1 MIFRFIHSAD
11 WHIGKP
17 FRSLPDRLSGELA
30 TARID
35 AIDRIAAI
43 ARARAASHVLVAG
56 DVFDGPDLPRVE
68 IRRALER
75 MAHHSTIQ
83 WLLMPGNHD
92 PLRMGGIWD
101 RVRQLDLPNNILVL
115 ATPEPI
121 ALSTDVVLLPAPLT
135 SNNPGDDPSRWM
147 ETARTQP
154 GVARIGLAHGSVQG
168 FGSEGDSA
176 VLIAA
181 DRELRAGLDYLA
193 LGDWHGTR
201 SITANT
207 WYAGTPEPDRFP
219 DNDPGNVL
227 FVTVEGGGKVSV
239 EKVHSSHFTWAKMDA
254 RLQSGYDLAGVDRAI
269 SRLSDL
275 PRNLLVKL
283 HLAGSVSMADHG
295 ALDAWREGWSARL
308 KWLDVVHDGLVV
320 RPSVSDF
327 DVLKESPAL
336 LEVAQ
341 RLSHRVDGD
350 DKHNRDAAS
359 LALLRLYGFV
369 AEAVHEAQS

>member
-1 MIFRFIHSAD
+1 MTFRFIHSAD

-75 MAHHSTIQ
+75 MAQHSSIQ

-121 ALSTDVVLLPAPLT
+121 ALAPNVVLLPAPLT

-168 FGSEGDSA
+168 FGSDGDSA

-181 DRELRAGLDYLA
+181 DRALRAGLDYLA

-227 FVTVEGGGKVSV
+227 CVTVESGGKVSV
-239 EKVHSSHFTWAKMDA
+239 EKVRSSHFTWAKINA
-254 RLQSGYDLAGVDRAI
+254 RLQSCEDLDGVDREL
-269 SRLSDL
+269 SSLSDL

-283 HLAGSVSMADHG
+283 QLAGSLSLADHG
-295 ALDAWREGWSARL
+295 ALDVWREGWSARL
-308 KWLDVVHDGLVV
+308 KWLDVEHDGLIV
-320 RPSVSDF
+320 RPTVTDF
-327 DVLKESPAL
+327 DVLKKSPAL

-359 LALLRLYGFV
+359 LALLRLYGFA
-369 AEAVHEAQS
+369 AEAVNEAQS